1 MGDTA
6 AGPNMNKEG
15 LSVLESILNETTSNI
30 TMVHMAVCT
39 TVSLALGLILAAV
52 HMYRNQSSRSFL
64 MTLAVLPVIVQMVI
78 MIVNGNLG
86 TGVAVMGAFS
96 LVRFR
101 SLPGNAREISSVFL
115 AMAVGLATGM
125 GFIGIGVFMVA
136 VVGVVTILLL
146 MVPDMSGQLLRK
158 ELKVTIPENLDYAGI
173 FDDLFEKYTKR
184 AVLMKV
190 RTTNMGSLYELCYRI
205 ELKKEEE
212 EKAMLD
218 DIRCRNGNL
227 TIVCGRI
234 AENREEL

>member
-1 MGDTA
+1 
-6 AGPNMNKEG
+6 
-15 LSVLESILNETTSNI
+15 
-30 TMVHMAVCT
+30 
-39 TVSLALGLILAAV
+39 
-52 HMYRNQSSRSFL
+52 
-64 MTLAVLPVIVQMVI
+64 MTLAILPAVVQAVI
-78 MIVNGNLG
+78 MLVNGNLG
-86 TGVAVMGAFS
+86 TGVAVMGAFG

-101 SLPGNAREISSVFL
+101 SAPGNAREIGSVFL
-115 AMAVGLATGM
+115 AMAIGLATGM
-125 GFIGIGVFMVA
+125 GYLGIA
-136 VVGVVTILLL
+136 VLLL
-146 MVPDMSGQLLRK
+146 LIIGAAILILTEIPFDSQSFSQK

-173 FDDLFEKYTKR
+173 FDDLFEKYTKS
-184 AVLMKV
+184 AELMKV

>member
-1 MGDTA
+1 ML
-6 AGPNMNKEG
+6 N
-15 LSVLESILNETTSNI
+15 SILTE
-30 TMVHMAVCT
+30 
-39 TVSLALGLILAAV
+39 TVSSGITLSQLVICTLTSLGLGLALAFL
-52 HMYRNQSSRSFL
+52 HTYRNTSSRNFV
-64 MTLAVLPVIVQMVI
+64 MTLAILPAVVQALI
-78 MIVNGNLG
+78 MLVNGNLG
-86 TGVAVMGAFS
+86 TGVAVMGAFG

-101 SLPGNAREISSVFL
+101 SAPGNAREIGSVFL
-115 AMAVGLATGM
+115 AMAIGLATGM
-125 GFIGIGVFMVA
+125 GYLGIA
-136 VVGVVTILLL
+136 VLLL
-146 MVPDMSGQLLRK
+146 IIIGAAILVLAAVPLGSQSLAQK

>member
-1 MGDTA
+1 ML
-6 AGPNMNKEG
+6 N
-15 LSVLESILNETTSNI
+15 SILTETVSSGI
-30 TMVHMAVCT
+30 TMPQLVICT
-39 TVSLALGLILAAV
+39 LTSLGLGLALAFL
-52 HMYRNQSSRSFL
+52 HTYRNTSSRNFV
-64 MTLAVLPVIVQMVI
+64 MTLAILPAVVQAVI
-78 MIVNGNLG
+78 MLVNGNLG
-86 TGVAVMGAFS
+86 TGVAVMGAFG

-101 SLPGNAREISSVFL
+101 SAPGNAREIGSVFL
-115 AMAVGLATGM
+115 AMAIGLATGM
-125 GFIGIGVFMVA
+125 GYLGIA
-136 VVGVVTILLL
+136 VLLL
-146 MVPDMSGQLLRK
+146 IIIGAAIIVLAAVPLGSQSFAQK

-184 AVLMKV
+184 TVLMKV

>member
-1 MGDTA
+1 ML
-6 AGPNMNKEG
+6 N
-15 LSVLESILNETTSNI
+15 SILTE
-30 TMVHMAVCT
+30 
-39 TVSLALGLILAAV
+39 TVSSRITLPQLVICTLTSLGLGLALAFL
-52 HMYRNQSSRSFL
+52 HTYRNTSSRNFV
-64 MTLAVLPVIVQMVI
+64 MTLAILPAVVQAVI
-78 MIVNGNLG
+78 MLVNGNLG
-86 TGVAVMGAFS
+86 TGVAVMGAFG

-101 SLPGNAREISSVFL
+101 SAPGNAREIGSVFL
-115 AMAVGLATGM
+115 AMAIGLATGM
-125 GFIGIGVFMVA
+125 GYLGIA
-136 VVGVVTILLL
+136 VLLL
-146 MVPDMSGQLLRK
+146 IIIGAAILVLAAVTFGSQSYAQK

-173 FDDLFEKYTKR
+173 FDDLFETYTKR

>member
-1 MGDTA
+1 M
-6 AGPNMNKEG
+6 
-15 LSVLESILNETTSNI
+15 L
-30 TMVHMAVCT
+30 
-39 TVSLALGLILAAV
+39 
-52 HMYRNQSSRSFL
+52 
-64 MTLAVLPVIVQMVI
+64 
-78 MIVNGNLG
+78 VNGNLG
-86 TGVAVMGAFS
+86 TGVAVMGAFG

-101 SLPGNAREISSVFL
+101 SAPGNAREIGSVVL
-115 AMAVGLATGM
+115 AMAIGLATGM
-125 GFIGIGVFMVA
+125 GYLGIA
-136 VVGVVTILLL
+136 VLLL
-146 MVPDMSGQLLRK
+146 LIIGAAILILTEIPFGSQSFSQK

-173 FDDLFEKYTKR
+173 FDDLFEKYTKS
-184 AVLMKV
+184 AELMKV

>member
-1 MGDTA
+1 ML
-6 AGPNMNKEG
+6 N
-15 LSVLESILNETTSNI
+15 SILTE
-30 TMVHMAVCT
+30 
-39 TVSLALGLILAAV
+39 TVSSGITLPQLVICTLTSLGLGLALAFL
-52 HMYRNQSSRSFL
+52 HTYRNTSSRNFV
-64 MTLAVLPVIVQMVI
+64 MTLAILPAVVQAVI
-78 MIVNGNLG
+78 MLVNGNLG
-86 TGVAVMGAFS
+86 TGVAVMGAFG

-101 SLPGNAREISSVFL
+101 SAPGNAREIGSVFL
-115 AMAVGLATGM
+115 AV
-125 GFIGIGVFMVA
+125 
-136 VVGVVTILLL
+136 LLL
-146 MVPDMSGQLLRK
+146 IIIGAAILVLAAVPLGSQSFAQK

>member
-1 MGDTA
+1 M
-6 AGPNMNKEG
+6 
-15 LSVLESILNETTSNI
+15 L
-30 TMVHMAVCT
+30 
-39 TVSLALGLILAAV
+39 
-52 HMYRNQSSRSFL
+52 
-64 MTLAVLPVIVQMVI
+64 
-78 MIVNGNLG
+78 VNGNLG
-86 TGVAVMGAFS
+86 TGVAVMGAFG

-101 SLPGNAREISSVFL
+101 SAPGNAREIGSVFL
-115 AMAVGLATGM
+115 AMAIGLATGM
-125 GFIGIGVFMVA
+125 GYLGIA
-136 VVGVVTILLL
+136 VLLL
-146 MVPDMSGQLLRK
+146 IIIGAAILVLAAVPLGSQSFAQK

-234 AENREEL
+234 VENREEL

>member
-1 MGDTA
+1 ML
-6 AGPNMNKEG
+6 N
-15 LSVLESILNETTSNI
+15 SILTE
-30 TMVHMAVCT
+30 
-39 TVSLALGLILAAV
+39 TVSAGITWPQLVICTLTSLGLGLALAFL
-52 HMYRNQSSRSFL
+52 HTYRNTSSRNFV
-64 MTLAVLPVIVQMVI
+64 MTLAILPAVVQAVI
-78 MIVNGNLG
+78 MLVNGNLG
-86 TGVAVMGAFS
+86 TGVAVMGAFG

-101 SLPGNAREISSVFL
+101 SAPGNAREIGSVFL
-115 AMAVGLATGM
+115 AMAIGLATGM
-125 GFIGIGVFMVA
+125 GYLGIA
-136 VVGVVTILLL
+136 VLLL
-146 MVPDMSGQLLRK
+146 IIIGAAILVLAAVPLGSQSFAQK

-234 AENREEL
+234 AENRVEL

>member
-1 MGDTA
+1 
-6 AGPNMNKEG
+6 
-15 LSVLESILNETTSNI
+15 
-30 TMVHMAVCT
+30 
-39 TVSLALGLILAAV
+39 
-52 HMYRNQSSRSFL
+52 
-64 MTLAVLPVIVQMVI
+64 MTLAILPAVVQAVI
-78 MIVNGNLG
+78 MLVNGNLG
-86 TGVAVMGAFS
+86 TGVAVMGAFG

-101 SLPGNAREISSVFL
+101 SAPGNAREIGSVFL
-115 AMAVGLATGM
+115 AMAIGLATGM
-125 GFIGIGVFMVA
+125 GYLGIA
-136 VVGVVTILLL
+136 VLLL
-146 MVPDMSGQLLRK
+146 LIIGAAILILTEIPFGSQSFSQK

-173 FDDLFEKYTKR
+173 FDDLFEKYTKS
-184 AVLMKV
+184 AELMKV

>member
-1 MGDTA
+1 ML
-6 AGPNMNKEG
+6 N
-15 LSVLESILNETTSNI
+15 SILTE
-30 TMVHMAVCT
+30 
-39 TVSLALGLILAAV
+39 TVSSGITLPQLVICTLTSLGLGLALAFL
-52 HMYRNQSSRSFL
+52 HTYRNTSSRNFV
-64 MTLAVLPVIVQMVI
+64 MTLAILPAVVQAVI
-78 MIVNGNLG
+78 MLVNGNLG
-86 TGVAVMGAFS
+86 TGVAVMGAFG

-101 SLPGNAREISSVFL
+101 SAPGNAREIGSVFL
-115 AMAVGLATGM
+115 AMAIGLATGM
-125 GFIGIGVFMVA
+125 GYLGIA
-136 VVGVVTILLL
+136 VLLL
-146 MVPDMSGQLLRK
+146 IIIGAAILVLAAVTFGSQSYAQK
-158 ELKVTIPENLDYAGI
+158 ELKVTIPENLDYARI
-173 FDDLFEKYTKR
+173 FDDLFETYTKR

>member
-1 MGDTA
+1 M
-6 AGPNMNKEG
+6 
-15 LSVLESILNETTSNI
+15 SVLNSILTE
-30 TMVHMAVCT
+30 
-39 TVSLALGLILAAV
+39 TVSSGITLPQLVICTLTSLGLGLALAFL
-52 HMYRNQSSRSFL
+52 HTYRNTSSRNFV
-64 MTLAVLPVIVQMVI
+64 MTLAILPAVVQAVI
-78 MIVNGNLG
+78 MLVNGNLG
-86 TGVAVMGAFS
+86 TGVAVMGAFG

-101 SLPGNAREISSVFL
+101 SAPGNAREIGSVVL
-115 AMAVGLATGM
+115 AMAIGLATGM
-125 GFIGIGVFMVA
+125 GYLGIA
-136 VVGVVTILLL
+136 VLLL
-146 MVPDMSGQLLRK
+146 IIIGAAILVLAAVPLGSQSFAQK

-234 AENREEL
+234 VENREEL

>member
-1 MGDTA
+1 
-6 AGPNMNKEG
+6 
-15 LSVLESILNETTSNI
+15 
-30 TMVHMAVCT
+30 
-39 TVSLALGLILAAV
+39 
-52 HMYRNQSSRSFL
+52 
-64 MTLAVLPVIVQMVI
+64 MTLAILPAVVQAVI
-78 MIVNGNLG
+78 MLVNGNLG
-86 TGVAVMGAFS
+86 TGVAVMGAFG

-101 SLPGNAREISSVFL
+101 SAPGNAREIGSVFL
-115 AMAVGLATGM
+115 AMAIGLATGM
-125 GFIGIGVFMVA
+125 GYLGIAVLLLLIIGAAILILIGIPFGSQSF
-136 VVGVVTILLL
+136 
-146 MVPDMSGQLLRK
+146 SQK

-173 FDDLFEKYTKR
+173 FDDLFEKYTKS
-184 AVLMKV
+184 AELMKV

>member
-1 MGDTA
+1 
-6 AGPNMNKEG
+6 
-15 LSVLESILNETTSNI
+15 
-30 TMVHMAVCT
+30 
-39 TVSLALGLILAAV
+39 
-52 HMYRNQSSRSFL
+52 
-64 MTLAVLPVIVQMVI
+64 MTLAILPAVVQAVI
-78 MIVNGNLG
+78 MLVNGNLG
-86 TGVAVMGAFS
+86 TGVAVMGAFG

-101 SLPGNAREISSVFL
+101 SAPGNAREIGSVFL
-115 AMAVGLATGM
+115 AMAIGLATSM
-125 GFIGIGVFMVA
+125 GYLGIA
-136 VVGVVTILLL
+136 VLLL
-146 MVPDMSGQLLRK
+146 LIIGAAILILTEIPFGSQSFSQK

-173 FDDLFEKYTKR
+173 FDDLFEKYTKS
-184 AVLMKV
+184 AELMKV

>member
-1 MGDTA
+1 ML
-6 AGPNMNKEG
+6 N
-15 LSVLESILNETTSNI
+15 SILTE
-30 TMVHMAVCT
+30 
-39 TVSLALGLILAAV
+39 TVSSGITLPQLVICTLTSLGLGLALAFL
-52 HMYRNQSSRSFL
+52 HTYRNTSSRNFV
-64 MTLAVLPVIVQMVI
+64 MTLAILPAVVQAVI
-78 MIVNGNLG
+78 MLVNGNLG
-86 TGVAVMGAFS
+86 TGVAVMGAFG

-101 SLPGNAREISSVFL
+101 SAPGNAREIGSVFL
-115 AMAVGLATGM
+115 TMAIGLATGM
-125 GFIGIGVFMVA
+125 GYLGIA
-136 VVGVVTILLL
+136 VLLL
-146 MVPDMSGQLLRK
+146 IIIGAAIFVLAAVPLGSQSFAQK

-205 ELKKEEE
+205 ELKQEEE

>member
-1 MGDTA
+1 M
-6 AGPNMNKEG
+6 
-15 LSVLESILNETTSNI
+15 L
-30 TMVHMAVCT
+30 
-39 TVSLALGLILAAV
+39 
-52 HMYRNQSSRSFL
+52 
-64 MTLAVLPVIVQMVI
+64 
-78 MIVNGNLG
+78 VNGNLG
-86 TGVAVMGAFS
+86 TGVAVMGAFG

-101 SLPGNAREISSVFL
+101 SAPGNAREIGSVFL
-115 AMAVGLATGM
+115 TMAIGLATGM
-125 GFIGIGVFMVA
+125 GYLGIA
-136 VVGVVTILLL
+136 VLLL
-146 MVPDMSGQLLRK
+146 IIIGAAILVLAAVPFGSQSFAQK

>member
-1 MGDTA
+1 M
-6 AGPNMNKEG
+6 
-15 LSVLESILNETTSNI
+15 SVLNSILTE
-30 TMVHMAVCT
+30 
-39 TVSLALGLILAAV
+39 TVSSGITLPQLVICTLTSLGLGLALAFL
-52 HMYRNQSSRSFL
+52 HTYRNTSSRNFV
-64 MTLAVLPVIVQMVI
+64 MTLAILPAVVQAVI
-78 MIVNGNLG
+78 MLVNGNLG
-86 TGVAVMGAFS
+86 TGVAVMGAFG

-101 SLPGNAREISSVFL
+101 SAPGNAREIGSVFL
-115 AMAVGLATGM
+115 AMAIGLATGM
-125 GFIGIGVFMVA
+125 GYLGIA
-136 VVGVVTILLL
+136 VLLL
-146 MVPDMSGQLLRK
+146 IIIGAAIFVLAAVPLGSQLFAQK